1 MKLTSA
7 ITLGVLSTA
16 IAASACG
23 DKLLH
28 ISRIHRSHTP
38 AANGLVVVFARP
50 NSLLENAAGFHL
62 EKAFKDEGLG
72 LRLVSTDSQL
82 EEVIRSGK
90 ADVVIVDIA
99 DKDVVRSLAS
109 STPLLVVPVIAKGDP
124 KGEADAKHFSAVIK
138 SPAKSGKFVDA
149 VDRAVDAQW
158 AQQEPRPRS
167 R

>member
-1 MKLTSA
+1 MKSTSA
-7 ITLGVLSTA
+7 IALLVMTTA
-16 IAASACG
+16 IGASACG

-28 ISRIHRSHTP
+28 LSRIHRLHPSSVT
-38 AANGLVVVFARP
+38 GSVVVFAKP
-50 NSLLENAAGFHL
+50 NSLLENAASFHL

-72 LRLVSTDSQL
+72 VRLVSTDRELMDLIQ
-82 EEVIRSGK
+82 SGK

-99 DKDVVRSLAS
+99 DTDAVQRLTSAA
-109 STPLLVVPVIAKGDP
+109 PLLVVPVIAKGDT
-124 KGEADAKHFSAVIK
+124 KGEADAKHFSSVIK

-158 AQQEPRPRS
+158 ALQESKPRS

>member
-1 MKLTSA
+1 M
-7 ITLGVLSTA
+7 VLSAA
-16 IAASACG
+16 IAVSACG

-28 ISRIHRSHTP
+28 LNRIHRMR
-38 AANGLVVVFARP
+38 AAAVSGSVVVFARP
-50 NSLLENAAGFHL
+50 NSLLGNAANFHL
-62 EKAFKDEGLG
+62 ERAFKDEGLG
-72 LRLVSTDSQL
+72 LRLVSTDRELAELIQ
-82 EEVIRSGK
+82 SGK

-99 DKDVVRSLAS
+99 DKDVVQRMAS
-109 STPLLVVPVIAKGDP
+109 PTSLLVVPVVAKGDA

-158 AQQEPRPRS
+158 AQQEARPRS